1 MRMYETIIIVQPDL
15 GDEELKGLS
24 AKVKEIISA
33 MKGEFKRLEDWG
45 VRKLAYPINKVIRGR
60 YYYLRFDGDA
70 PLIAELESRLRLDDK
85 VVRYQ
90 SIKIEK
96 DTGAAAAAAKA
107 AEAEAAEEDRSSCR
121 GCRGS
126 RPKRLLRRIGI
137 DELTREH
144 PREAPGGPGRRG
156 RFSAESMPLLRRQ
169 AGNHRLQGSPH
180 PSLFH
185 QRAWQNHP
193 APNFR
198 QLLQAPEGD
207 HRSDKKSQEHRSA
220 SRSPART

>member
-24 AKVKEIISA
+24 TKVKEIISA
-33 MKGEFKRLEDWG
+33 MQGEFQRLEDWG

-70 PLIAELESRLRLDDK
+70 PLIAELERRLRLDDK

-107 AEAEAAEEDRSSCR
+107 AEAEAAEE
-121 GCRGS
+121 
-126 RPKRLLRRIGI
+126 
-137 DELTREH
+137 T
-144 PREAPGGPGRRG
+144 EAPVEA
-156 RFSAESMPLLRRQ
+156 AE
-169 AGNHRLQGSPH
+169 A
-180 PSLFH
+180 
-185 QRAWQNHP
+185 ATE
-193 APNFR
+193 ATTT
-198 QLLQAPEGD
+198 E
-207 HRSDKKSQEHRSA
+207 E
-220 SRSPART
+220 